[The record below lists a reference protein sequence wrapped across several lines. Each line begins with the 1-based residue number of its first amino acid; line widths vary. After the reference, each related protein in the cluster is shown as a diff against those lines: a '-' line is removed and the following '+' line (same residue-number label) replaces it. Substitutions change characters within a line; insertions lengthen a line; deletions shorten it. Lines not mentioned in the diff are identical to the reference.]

1 MFFICVVFCIICLF
15 IVSSLFVFF
24 SSRRRHTRCALV
36 TGVQTCALPI
46 SITSTVGGVP
56 GVGLGTSWARAKTGR
71 ASSRANRPAA
81 HGDGSRA
88 ALEYFIDG
96 FLTSA
101 AGQRTAPRM
110 NLPRGRDPRR
120 RDRTYGSPSPV
131 HGRRCSEG
139 G

>member
-1 MFFICVVFCIICLF
+1 M
-15 IVSSLFVFF
+15 
-24 SSRRRHTRCALV
+24 
-36 TGVQTCALPI
+36 
-46 SITSTVGGVP
+46 TSTVGGVP
-56 GVGLGTSWARAKTGR
+56 GVGLGTSWARAKMGR

-110 NLPRGRDPRR
+110 NLPRGSAPRR
-120 RDRTYGSPSPV
+120 RGSE
-131 HGRRCSEG
+131 GRRVGKESGETWRSWG
-139 G
+139 EPYY